1 MLKMVEHVSEKL
13 LKLSSSVS
21 KKVLSIEVAF
31 FKFLSSVFENNIIF
45 HCNTSDKL
53 YIKWSIFPCCLTPH
67 VPRS

>member
-53 YIKWSIFPCCLTPH
+53 YIK
-67 VPRS
+67 